1 MYFIKNVIIY
11 VSNGK
16 YIFNDMS
23 RCGVNLSDI
32 FRKLHLEII
41 LFQGKFYF
49 YTLFD
54 TTILL
59 YHQSRD
65 IFMNTTLINEQKT
78 IVPLPY
84 LLLNHRFFLSLFEIH
99 LLSELPSRS
108 AVSLSHAE
116 GDESGLPRIAIQSL
130 QIIDSC
136 SRFTTPMS
144 LILVSFVCFE

>member
-84 LLLNHRFFLSLFEIH
+84 LLLNHRFFLSFRDPSSFVEICH
-99 LLSELPSRS
+99 LRSDPPSPSRS
-108 AVSLSHAE
+108 VVSLSR
-116 GDESGLPRIAIQSL
+116 SRRRKRITENR
-130 QIIDSC
+130 DSKPSKC
-136 SRFTTPMS
+136 
-144 LILVSFVCFE
+144 